1 MTHVGPLIISIVGS
15 IVLAT
20 ILGLIANR
28 LKISPLVG
36 YLLAGVIFG
45 QLPTNYQADS
55 ELIQQ
60 LAEIGVILLM
70 FGVGLHFSLA
80 DLLSVKNIAIPGAL
94 VQISVAT
101 LLGMGLSHFMGW
113 SVFSGF
119 VFGLCLSTA
128 STVVLLRALE
138 ERQLIESHRGKIAIG
153 WLIVEDLAMVI
164 ALVLLPALASTLV
177 ATNVDIFSLSIQIIK
192 TLSLVVIFIA
202 IMVIF
207 GRKVIPSILKRSAG
221 TGSEELFTL
230 TVLAIAL
237 GIAFAALQL
246 FGASLALGA
255 FFAGVVLNDS
265 EFSHRAARDTQPL
278 RDAFSV
284 LFFVSVGMLFKPD
297 ILLTNPLALLA
308 TVAIIIFGKSIAA
321 YFIVRTFKHSKRTA
335 LTISASLAQIGEFAF
350 ILATLGMSEGARLN
364 IEIISDEAHS
374 LILGGAIISILLNPI
389 IFSLIERYLDKTETI
404 VEQMIDEVAS
414 MSSNVPDNIKEHTI
428 LIGYSRVTEII
439 SQQLDIRS
447 LPSIIVDDSLA
458 VVEELQTNYRVA
470 LLSDPDTHEML
481 ESAKIEHAKYLII
494 SIANSYKAEEI
505 SQLAKKSNPQLEIY
519 VHAHCDEILEHLEE
533 NDAVTVITGEEEIAA
548 RILSLLKLGEI
559 IDEPQQEELPLE
571 IPKYS
576 DLPEGN
582 GSPI

>member
-1 MTHVGPLIISIVGS
+1 MAHVGPLIISIIGS
-15 IVLAT
+15 IVLASV
-20 ILGLIANR
+20 LGLIANR

-45 QLPTNYQADS
+45 QLSGAYQVDK
-55 ELIQQ
+55 ELIEQ

-70 FGVGLHFSLA
+70 FGVGLHFSLN

-101 LLGMGLSHFMGW
+101 VLGMGLSHFMNW
-113 SVFSGF
+113 SFFSGF

-128 STVVLLRALE
+128 STVVLLKALE
-138 ERQLIESHRGKIAIG
+138 ERQLIESYRGKIAIG
-153 WLIVEDLAMVI
+153 WLIVEDLAMVLT
-164 ALVLLPALASTLV
+164 LVLLPALASTLV
-177 ATNVDIFSLSIQIIK
+177 SSNVDAFSLTIK
-192 TLSLVVIFIA
+192 IVKTVSLVIIFMALMI
-202 IMVIF
+202 IF
-207 GRKVIPSILKRSAG
+207 GRKLIPWILKRSAS

-237 GIAFAALQL
+237 GIALISLQL

-297 ILLTNPLALLA
+297 IFITNPIALLG

-321 YFIVRTFKHSKRTA
+321 FFIVRAFKHSKRTA

-350 ILATLGMSEGARLN
+350 ILATLGISEGNKLG
-364 IEIISDEAHS
+364 IEIISNEAHS
-374 LILGGAIISILLNPI
+374 LILGGAIISILLNPV
-389 IFSLIERYLDKTETI
+389 IFSLVERYLDKTETI

-414 MSSNVPDNIKEHTI
+414 MSSNVPADIHDHTV
-428 LIGYSRVTEII
+428 LIGYGKVAEII
-439 SQQLDIRS
+439 GQQLEIRH
-447 LPSIIVDDSLA
+447 LPSIIVDDSLT
-458 VVEELQTNYRVA
+458 VIEELQTNYHVA
-470 LLSDPDTHEML
+470 LLADPDLTEML
-481 ESAKIEHAKYLII
+481 ESAKIKQAKHLII
-494 SIANSYKAEEI
+494 SISNSYKAEEI
-505 SQLAKKSNPQLEIY
+505 SVLAKKANSQLDIY
-519 VHAHCDEILEHLEE
+519 VHSPCDAVLEHLEE
-533 NDAVTVITGEEEIAA
+533 NGAAVVITGEEEIAA
-548 RILSLLKLGEI
+548 RILELLNLGEI
-559 IDEPQQEELPLE
+559 IEEPKQEELPLE
-571 IPKYS
+571 VMEYS
-576 DLPEGN
+576 DLPAGN